1 MLPRSFELICDLI
14 YAATICSTNL
24 DKKLSQQTG
33 RQFWKSSLDIGHF
46 DNRFNYDIF
55 FLKILENLYFGV
67 LHVLDTILVH
77 CILHV
82 LGTILVHCLIWALC
96 LYIVI
101 KDNCVVGSFC
111 VLTFKVRELLTFV
124 F

>member
-1 MLPRSFELICDLI
+1 MVLQLLHSNLPPRE
-14 YAATICSTNL
+14 
-24 DKKLSQQTG
+24 
-33 RQFWKSSLDIGHF
+33 
-46 DNRFNYDIF
+46 
-55 FLKILENLYFGV
+55 V

-111 VLTFKVRELLTFV
+111 VLTFKVRELFVILLLPTLTV
-124 F
+124 CVQLQPK

>member
-1 MLPRSFELICDLI
+1 MLHI
-14 YAATICSTNL
+14 
-24 DKKLSQQTG
+24 
-33 RQFWKSSLDIGHF
+33 
-46 DNRFNYDIF
+46 
-55 FLKILENLYFGV
+55 
-67 LHVLDTILVH
+67 LDTILVH
-77 CILHV
+77 CILHI

-111 VLTFKVRELLTFV
+111 VLTFKVRELLIFV